1 MKVLVTGH
9 KGFIGQNLCKA
20 ILKEGWE
27 LETFDIIDNPAL
39 RPKSLDF
46 TGVDCVIHLGA
57 ISSTTEKDV
66 RKIMDQNL
74 SWSIELYEECLERG
88 IHMQFASS
96 ASVYGTNRGKRILN
110 EDDICYPSSYYALS
124 KYMFEQYA
132 LKRTHESFASN
143 LYIFR
148 YFNVYGPHEE
158 HKGSQASPYTQ
169 FAKQAKETGVIK
181 VFEGSENIYR
191 DFVHVD
197 TVISAHIQ
205 VLKKINEFSSG
216 VYNIGSGNARSF
228 LDVAKDIALLYSAKI
243 EEIPF
248 PEHLK
253 EHYQYYTQ
261 ANINKLNSLLAVY
274 G

>member
-9 KGFIGQNLCKA
+9 RGFIGQNLCKA
-20 ILKEGWE
+20 IIEEGWE
-27 LETFDIIDNPAL
+27 LSTFDIIDNPTL
-39 RPKSLDF
+39 RPKDIDF
-46 TGVDCVIHLGA
+46 AGVNCVMHLGA

-74 SWSIELYEECLERG
+74 SWSIELYEECIVRG

-96 ASVYGTNRGKRILN
+96 ASVYGNNIGKRVLA

-132 LKRTHESFASN
+132 SKRPTSDSI
-143 LYIFR
+143 LQIFR
-148 YFNVYGPHEE
+148 YFNVYGPYEE

-169 FAKQAKETGVIK
+169 FAKQAKETGIIK
-181 VFEGSENIYR
+181 IFKGSEMIYR

-197 TVISAHIQ
+197 TVVTAHIEG
-205 VLKKINEFSSG
+205 LKKIRQFSSG

-228 LDVAKDIALLYSAKI
+228 LDVAKDIAFLYDAEITEI
-243 EEIPF
+243 EF
-248 PEHLK
+248 PEHLRK
-253 EHYQYYTQ
+253 HYQYYTQ
-261 ANINKLNSLLAVY
+261 ADISKLKQLLSVY
-274 G
+274 E